1 MGSGGVNDYEQ
12 PFMVARDVENYLGL
26 PEPEADLTVFH
37 VPAHKISTPTGNQE
51 ADALTKICTLANDT
65 VAVDTVD

>member
-37 VPAHKISTPTGNQE
+37 VPAHKISTLQVIRKQMLWQKY
-51 ADALTKICTLANDT
+51 AL
-65 VAVDTVD
+65 